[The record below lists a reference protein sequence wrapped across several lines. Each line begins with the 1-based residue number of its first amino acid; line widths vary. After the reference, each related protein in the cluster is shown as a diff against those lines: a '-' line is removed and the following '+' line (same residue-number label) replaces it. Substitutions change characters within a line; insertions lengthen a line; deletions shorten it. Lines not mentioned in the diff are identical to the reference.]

1 MTIRC
6 VIIDDEPL
14 AREILEDYA
23 ERVPFLELVATFDN
37 GLAAL
42 TYLSAHTVDVLF
54 LDIQMPE
61 LTGMQLLKVLPSP
74 QPAVILTTA
83 YDQYA
88 LEGYALQVTDY
99 LLKPIAFDR
108 FLQAA
113 QRAFQN
119 STKQEVEPVP
129 TGVAPPK
136 GGTEPEFLFV
146 KTEHRMQRVMLAD
159 LQYIEG
165 MKDYLMLHTRSG
177 KLMTL
182 QNFRYFEDRLPAER
196 FVRVHKSYMVSI
208 PHIEQIERSRITI
221 GDQLIP
227 ISDTYRDRF
236 MDLLKTQGL
245 L

>member
-1 MTIRC
+1 MTLRC

-23 ERVPFLELVATFDN
+23 KRAPFLEVVATFDN

-42 TYLSAHTVDVLF
+42 TYLSSHPVDVLF

-74 QPAVILTTA
+74 HPAVILTTA

-113 QRAFQN
+113 QRALQV
-119 STKQEVEPVP
+119 SAKQD
-129 TGVAPPK
+129 VAPPVSVVAPAASS
-136 GGTEPEFLFV
+136 EPDFLFV
-146 KTEHRMQRVMLAD
+146 KTEHRMQRVLLDD

-165 MKDYLMLHTRSG
+165 MKDYLMLHTRVG
-177 KLMTL
+177 KVMTL
-182 QNFRYFEDRLPAER
+182 QNFKYFEDRLPAER
-196 FVRVHKSYMVSI
+196 FARVHKSYLVSI
-208 PHIEQIERSRITI
+208 PHIEQIERNRITI
-221 GDQLIP
+221 GEQLIP
-227 ISDTYRDRF
+227 ISETYRERF
-236 MDLLKTQGL
+236 MELLKQQGWV
-245 L
+245 